1 MSKNKPLELTK
12 QQQTEIDAK
21 MYPDTVRPLINET
34 PTEEPIPMRMDNLLE
49 EISTLNLDINE
60 QDEKIA
66 KAHSDLEIAQVKK
79 GTLQERHVRATK
91 ELRKLLG
98 EKL

>member
-1 MSKNKPLELTK
+1 MKQKENSELDKLTPKN
-12 QQQTEIDAK
+12 
-21 MYPDTVRPLINET
+21 VRAPINET
-34 PTEEPIPMRMDNLLE
+34 PTEEPIPLRMDNLLE

-79 GTLQERHVRATK
+79 GTLQERHVRASK

-98 EKL
+98 EKI